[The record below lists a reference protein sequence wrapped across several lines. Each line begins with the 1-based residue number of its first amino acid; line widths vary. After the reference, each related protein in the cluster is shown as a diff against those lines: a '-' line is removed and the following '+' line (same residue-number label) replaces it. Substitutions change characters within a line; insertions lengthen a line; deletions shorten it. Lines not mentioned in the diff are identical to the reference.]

1 MMRAFVVAAAA
12 VFATAFAMPAS
23 AAPLTW
29 RIAGTGAGVLDG
41 QAFDGR
47 FTFILKGDTANHT
60 EGFGLSVVDPL
71 DEAKVRIAGLGTAT
85 FELATRLGYND
96 REGAVFFSRSGGSD
110 NNDLFDFR
118 VDAPVDLTRAFGPI
132 VGRDV
137 FGLNQFV
144 QAPTSLGL
152 LDFDR
157 SSDVQFSAVPLP
169 ASAPLLLVALAGAG
183 MILQVRRKTA

>member
-1 MMRAFVVAAAA
+1 MIRAFVVAAAA
-12 VFATAFAMPAS
+12 VFVTAFAMPAS

-29 RIAGTGAGVLDG
+29 RISGTGAGVLDG

-96 REGAVFFSRSGGSD
+96 RESGVFFSRSGGS

-132 VGRDV
+132 IGRDV

-144 QAPTSLGL
+144 QVPTSLGL

-157 SSDVQFSAVPLP
+157 SSDVKFSAVPLP
-169 ASAPLLLVALAGAG
+169 AAAPLLVVALAGAG
-183 MILQVRRKTA
+183 MIFGVRRKTA